1 MPMASVPRSA
11 GATPA
16 MAQWF
21 AAKEA
26 HPDALVFFRMGDFY
40 ELFFSDAEA
49 AAAALDIA
57 LTQRGEHNGSPVPM
71 CGVPQHAAEA
81 YLARLIRRGFRVA
94 VAEQMEDPKARTSKA
109 PIRREVVRLITPGTI
124 TEEALLEAGRAN
136 LLLALALDGR
146 VGVGAAWLDVSTGL
160 FETMALAQADLPSL
174 LGRLEP
180 AEILA
185 AATLPLG
192 DWAGRRAPD
201 VVPSPPLVAR
211 RRLAEAFGVASV
223 DAFGSFTDAEAI
235 AAVMAVDYVRA
246 TQAGTLPRLAHPA
259 PQGAAG
265 LLSMDAAT
273 RSSLE
278 IHRARD
284 GGTLHTLLGTV
295 QRTLSP
301 AGARMLAGWLSAP
314 LTDTAAI
321 TARQDAWSW
330 LLAEHATAERLR
342 AAVRS
347 APDIARALARLSV
360 NRGGPRDLAALR
372 DGLAAAQTAAMALSA
387 SGAHLHPHAQPHAP
401 HSNVM
406 AGPDPAILT
415 TANAAT
421 DGRVKPGHD
430 EACGPGHDG
439 ARGAGHDEASVP
451 GRDGALGPRPD
462 GVLAGELSVAL
473 PPALRTASAAL
484 HVDPSLE
491 HRLTDALADPAPHRL
506 DDGNAIRTGFDAEL
520 DAERA
525 LRDDSRRVLAT
536 LQLDYAQ
543 RYGVASLKIRHHAQ
557 LGYIIEAPAAAVE
570 RLREFPELTLR
581 QGMANGARFTTPELS
596 DLDRRIAEAGE
607 RAAARERAV
616 FARLVQDALAHADAL
631 AGCADA
637 LAFLDAVQSAAKL
650 AEPGTWCR
658 PLVTDGDDFLVKSGR
673 HPVVEAAL
681 AGHAAFVPND
691 CDLSAEQRVL
701 LLTGPNMAGK
711 STFLRQNALIV
722 VLAQAGLPV
731 PAEAASI
738 GVVDRLF
745 SRVGAA
751 DDLARGRSTFMVEM
765 TETAAILHQ
774 AGPRSLVVVDEIGR
788 GTATLDGLAIAW
800 AVLEALHSAIRC
812 RTIFATHFHEL
823 AELADRLPRLKPHTM
838 RVKEWKG
845 TVVFLH
851 EVAAGAAGRSW
862 GVHVAELAGVPA
874 PVVRRAASLLA
885 SLEKHGGPL
894 GAAGSPLTALPL
906 FAAAPSAGQA
916 EAPSSPDPDRLTEA
930 IAALEPDR
938 LTPRDA
944 LDALYR
950 LKAML
955 AVPDA
960 AAN

>member
-1 MPMASVPRSA
+1 MRAVRVSMMPSAIVFPLVVSRASACIMEGSVGGWKLPFGLRASQCRQRKIHEAMPTVPRSA

-40 ELFFSDAEA
+40 ELFFADAEA

-94 VAEQMEDPKARTSKA
+94 VAEQMEDPKSRIGKA
-109 PIRREVVRLITPGTI
+109 PIRRAVVRLVTPGTI
-124 TEEALLEAGRAN
+124 TEETLLEAGRVN
-136 LLLALALDGR
+136 LLLALAQDSQR
-146 VGVGAAWLDVSTGL
+146 GVGAAWLDVSTGL
-160 FETMALAQADLPSL
+160 FETTALPQADLASL

-180 AEILA
+180 AEVLA
-185 AATLPLG
+185 PPTLLLG
-192 DWAGRRAPD
+192 EWADKRAPD
-201 VVPSPPLVAR
+201 VVPPPPLVAR
-211 RRLAEAFGVASV
+211 RRLAETFGVASV
-223 DAFGSFTDAEAI
+223 DAFGSFSDAEAV
-235 AAVMAVDYVRA
+235 AAAMALDYVRA
-246 TQAGTLPRLAHPA
+246 TQAGTLPRLAHPT
-259 PQGAAG
+259 PCGSAG

-273 RSSLE
+273 RASLE

-295 QRTLSP
+295 QRTLSA
-301 AGARMLAGWLSAP
+301 AGTRMLAGWLAAP
-314 LTDTAAI
+314 LTVTTAIA
-321 TARQDAWSW
+321 ARQDAWSW
-330 LLAEHATAERLR
+330 LVEERDAAERLR
-342 AAVRS
+342 TALRS
-347 APDIARALARLSV
+347 TPDIARALGRLSV

-372 DGLAAAQTAAMALSA
+372 DGLRAARDAQAAL
-387 SGAHLHPHAQPHAP
+387 Q
-401 HSNVM
+401 
-406 AGPDPAILT
+406 GP
-415 TANAAT
+415 
-421 DGRVKPGHD
+421 
-430 EACGPGHDG
+430 
-439 ARGAGHDEASVP
+439 
-451 GRDGALGPRPD
+451 
-462 GVLAGELSVAL
+462 L
-473 PPALRTASAAL
+473 PPALQTACAAL
-484 HVDPSLE
+484 RVDASLE
-491 HRLTDALADPAPHRL
+491 QRLVGALADPAPHRL
-506 DDGNAIRTGFDAEL
+506 DDGNAIRAGFDAEL

-557 LGYIIEAPAAAVE
+557 LGYVIEAPAAAVE
-570 RLREFPELTLR
+570 KLRGLPELTLR
-581 QGMANGARFTTPELS
+581 QGMANGARFTTPELA

-616 FARLVQDALAHADAL
+616 FVHLVQSALGQSDALAA
-631 AGCADA
+631 CAQA
-637 LAFLDAVQSAAKL
+637 LAFLDVVQSAAKL
-650 AEPGTWCR
+650 AEAGTWCR
-658 PLVTDGDDFLVKSGR
+658 PLTTDGDEFLVRSGR

-691 CDLSAEQRVL
+691 CDLSPEQRVL

-731 PAEAASI
+731 PAEGATI

-800 AVLEALHSAIRC
+800 AVLEALHSALRC

-906 FAAAPSAGQA
+906 FAAAPSATPS
-916 EAPSSPDPDRLTEA
+916 EAPSAPESDP
-930 IAALEPDR
+930 IAAAVASLEPDR
-938 LTPRDA
+938 MTPREA
-944 LDALYR
+944 LEALYR
-950 LKAML
+950 LKATL
-955 AVPDA
+955 TVPDA
-960 AAN
+960 AAT

>member
-1 MPMASVPRSA
+1 
-11 GATPA
+11 

-94 VAEQMEDPKARTSKA
+94 VAEQMEDPKARTGKA

-124 TEEALLEAGRAN
+124 TEEALLEAGRVN

-146 VGVGAAWLDVSTGL
+146 AGVGAAWLDVSTGL
-160 FETMALAQADLPSL
+160 FETMGLAQADLPSL

-185 AATLPLG
+185 AATLQLG
-192 DWAGRRAPD
+192 DWAARRAPD

-223 DAFGSFTDAEAI
+223 DAFGSFADAEAI

-259 PQGAAG
+259 PQGAVG
-265 LLSMDAAT
+265 LLSMDTAT
-273 RSSLE
+273 RASLE

-321 TARQDAWSW
+321 SARQDAWSW
-330 LLAEHATAERLR
+330 LLAERVGADRLR
-342 AAVRS
+342 AALRS

-372 DGLAAAQTAAMALSA
+372 DGLAAARAAAEALTQTTPPPLAGGGRGEGIALLPAPPPPPAPLPQGEGEYPCVVRAALGALRVEPSLAQTLSA
-387 SGAHLHPHAQPHAP
+387 
-401 HSNVM
+401 
-406 AGPDPAILT
+406 
-415 TANAAT
+415 
-421 DGRVKPGHD
+421 
-430 EACGPGHDG
+430 
-439 ARGAGHDEASVP
+439 
-451 GRDGALGPRPD
+451 
-462 GVLAGELSVAL
+462 
-473 PPALRTASAAL
+473 
-484 HVDPSLE
+484 
-491 HRLTDALADPAPHRL
+491 ALADPAPHRL
-506 DDGNAIRTGFDAEL
+506 DDGNAIRAGFDAEL
-520 DAERA
+520 DAERG

-557 LGYIIEAPAAAVE
+557 LGYVIEAPAAAVE

-607 RAAARERAV
+607 RASARERAV
-616 FARLVQDALAHADAL
+616 FAHLVQDALAHADAL
-631 AGCADA
+631 AACADA

-650 AEPGTWCR
+650 AESGTWSR
-658 PLVTDGDDFLVKSGR
+658 PLVTDSDEFQVKSGR

-731 PAEAASI
+731 PAESATI
-738 GVVDRLF
+738 GMVDRLF

-894 GAAGSPLTALPL
+894 GVAGSPLTALPL

-916 EAPSSPDPDRLTEA
+916 EAPSPPDPDPLTEA
-930 IAALEPDR
+930 VAALEPDR

>member
-1 MPMASVPRSA
+1 
-11 GATPA
+11 

-57 LTQRGEHNGSPVPM
+57 LTQRGEHNGAPVPM

-81 YLARLIRRGFRVA
+81 DLARLIRRGFRVA
-94 VAEQMEDPKARTSKA
+94 VAEQMEDPKSRIGKA
-109 PIRREVVRLITPGTI
+109 PIRREVVRLVTPGTI

-136 LLLALALDGR
+136 LLLGLAQAR
-146 VGVGAAWLDVSTGL
+146 EEIGAAWLDVSTGL
-160 FETMALAQADLPSL
+160 FETMALQAKELPGL

-180 AEILA
+180 VEILA
-185 AATLPLG
+185 PDGLSLG
-192 DWAGRRAPD
+192 DWAGKRAPD
-201 VVPSPPLVAR
+201 VAPSPPLVAR
-211 RRLAEAFGVASV
+211 RRLAETFGVASL

-235 AAVMAVDYVRA
+235 AALMAVDYVRA
-246 TQAGTLPRLAHPA
+246 TQAGTLPRLAHPV
-259 PQGAAG
+259 PQGNAG
-265 LLSMDAAT
+265 LLAMDAAT
-273 RSSLE
+273 RTSLE

-284 GGTLHTLLGTV
+284 GGGMHSLLGAV

-301 AGARMLAGWLSAP
+301 AGARLLASWLAAP
-314 LTDTAAI
+314 LTDPTAVA
-321 TARQDAWSW
+321 ARQEAWGW
-330 LLAEHATAERLR
+330 LLGERAAAEGLR
-342 AAVRS
+342 AALRS
-347 APDIARALARLSV
+347 APDIARALGRLSV
-360 NRGGPRDLAALR
+360 GRGGPRDLAAVR
-372 DGLAAAQTAAMALSA
+372 DGLRAAGVASISIRSSPDHAESLPPLLTAA
-387 SGAHLHPHAQPHAP
+387 
-401 HSNVM
+401 V
-406 AGPDPAILT
+406 
-415 TANAAT
+415 
-421 DGRVKPGHD
+421 
-430 EACGPGHDG
+430 
-439 ARGAGHDEASVP
+439 
-451 GRDGALGPRPD
+451 GALRLD
-462 GVLAGELSVAL
+462 A
-473 PPALRTASAAL
+473 
-484 HVDPSLE
+484 SLE
-491 HRLTDALADPAPHRL
+491 QTLADALAEPAPHRL
-506 DDGNAIRTGFDAEL
+506 DDGNVVRPGFDPEL
-520 DAERA
+520 DAERS

-543 RYGVASLKIRHHAQ
+543 RYGVASLKIKHHAQ
-557 LGYIIEAPAAAVE
+557 LGYVIEAPAAAVE
-570 RLREFPELTLR
+570 KLRDQPELTLR

-596 DLDRRIAEAGE
+596 ELDRRISEAGD

-616 FARLVQDALAHADAL
+616 FARLVQTTLAHADAL

-637 LAFLDAVQSAAKL
+637 LAVLDAVQSAAKL

-658 PLVTDGDDFLVKSGR
+658 PTVTDDDAFLVNGGR

-681 AGHAAFVPND
+681 AGHAQFVPND
-691 CDLSAEQRVL
+691 CDLSPEQRVL

-731 PAEAASI
+731 PAERASI

-800 AVLEALHSAIRC
+800 AVLESLHSAIRC

-823 AELADRLPRLKPHTM
+823 AELAERLPRIKPHTM

-885 SLEKHGGPL
+885 TFEKQRGP
-894 GAAGSPLTALPL
+894 ANAPLAALPL
-906 FAAAPSAGQA
+906 FAAAPSPPPEDAPFAETDPLA
-916 EAPSSPDPDRLTEA
+916 EAV
-930 IAALEPDR
+930 AALEPDR
-938 LTPRDA
+938 MTPRDA
-944 LDALYR
+944 LEALYR

-955 AVPDA
+955 GVSDVTAT
-960 AAN
+960 